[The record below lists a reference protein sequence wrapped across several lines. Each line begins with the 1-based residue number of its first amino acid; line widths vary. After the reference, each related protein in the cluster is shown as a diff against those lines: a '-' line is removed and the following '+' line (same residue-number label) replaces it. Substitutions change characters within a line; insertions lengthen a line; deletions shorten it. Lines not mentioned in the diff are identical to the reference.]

1 MFPKKSLKVLLSI
14 FTITLLVG
22 LGFRVAL
29 ALNYID
35 FSGTDTQDIRWPAG
49 QTLSFVQGG
58 AERTRIDATTGN
70 VVIPQGLTVSG
81 TFNMTGTYTGSV
93 SAGNVT
99 SGDFG
104 SNYSGGNFSF
114 PANVGIGTTAPGGIL
129 DIAGA
134 GAGSTDVMI
143 RSTKTDSTGES
154 AALLFKTSGT
164 QTVGIIN
171 GFDQDYVSS
180 GQYMADALVIRSLRS
195 GGLNLAAENASGDI
209 RFYPGSVGTPA
220 LTVYRSGNV
229 GIGTTSPA
237 SKLHIPNVNLNSAA
251 SGLTL
256 EGGWP
261 WTYYKDNE
269 TNQPS
274 WVVYGDNNF
283 YVRSVPYAD
292 RNSSDLSTVGNIW
305 LTIGTGGNVGIGTTG
320 PGYGLDVVSDSYVRI
335 GTKTNIGNF
344 LYLNKYSSATS
355 NNLVYQTAGIIN
367 ARIRMGDGVTN
378 RLDIDDGTTG
388 NERLSIRLDTGNVGI
403 GTTGPQSKLN
413 VLTGG
418 TSFTV
423 PNHGEL
429 GASTSARFL
438 LHGAEPGV
446 MLSSDYTTTQTGTET
461 RLIGMQIGVYGS
473 GDVRPQIYYGGQSL
487 EFVQTT
493 PNGSTANRRM
503 VIDTSG
509 NVGIGTVPKTWDT
522 WYNPMQ
528 IGAGGFLFGH
538 DSSPA
543 SAGFGSN
550 VYISSGHKRVGVGQA
565 VLIDTE
571 GGTFQF
577 MTAPSGA
584 ADSAISWT
592 NALNI
597 LNSGNVGIGTTSPGY
612 PLDVASDGEFKIRAR
627 NTNTGAGQNA
637 YMTIDTASTAGE
649 SYLEFRTGQQGS
661 TYGFIEYNRDGSLR
675 FETSGHNDRMT
686 IHSSGNVGIG
696 TTSPGY
702 KLDVAGAINSTGG
715 IITPDI
721 QFYGSQKIYNGDN
734 SYLYIRSNSTSGAI
748 RLMNNSTSSVGYL
761 YGDGSSF
768 GFLTT
773 GGNWAVYMDQSSN
786 WYSSRMYDKDS
797 AGYYM
802 DPASTS
808 VTNVVQSNS
817 YFLRG
822 CHSCGYLAG
831 SYNNIGGNSTYS
843 NPIYTIGTDY
853 APSDSS
859 LNNIYGIGY
868 PHGNWWGSAGG
879 RPAGWGMYA
888 AANGDIR
895 VILDAENGIVWS
907 SASTRSPIFYDSD
920 NTGYYV
926 DRASTSNLNA
936 ANFAGNVGIGTSP

>member
-355 NNLVYQTAGIIN
+355 NNLVFQTAGTIN

-403 GTTGPQSKLN
+403 GTTSPAQKLHIKGGDN
-413 VLTGG
+413 TGLQINGSDYGGGYIKITGRDQNIDG
-418 TSFTV
+418 TISSFYHTIDV
-423 PNHGEL
+423 KMKTQGDNAGN
-429 GASTSARFL
+429 
-438 LHGAEPGV
+438 GAELTILQLFKEGWGGGDIVAFPRGSV
-446 MLSSDYTTTQTGTET
+446 GIGYT
-461 RLIGMQIGVYGS
+461 
-473 GDVRPQIYYGGQSL
+473 
-487 EFVQTT
+487 
-493 PNGSTANRRM
+493 
-503 VIDTSG
+503 DTSG
-509 NVGIGTVPKTWDT
+509 NKLAVNGTIYATQV
-522 WYNPMQ
+522 N
-528 IGAGGFLFGH
+528 
-538 DSSPA
+538 A
-543 SAGFGSN
+543 SA
-550 VYISSGHKRVGVGQA
+550 SGGLCINGDCKTAWSQVG
-565 VLIDTE
+565 
-571 GGTFQF
+571 GGPWT
-577 MTAPSGA
+577 TSG
-584 ADSAISWT
+584 
-592 NALNI
+592 NNI
-597 LNSGNVGIGTTSPGY
+597 YNNNSGNVGIGTTSPDAKLTIQGANDATGG
-612 PLDVASDGEFKIRAR
+612 LDFR
-627 NTNTGAGQNA
+627 NAAGSN
-637 YMTIDTASTAGE
+637 I
-649 SYLEFRTGQQGS
+649 
-661 TYGFIEYNRDGSLR
+661 
-675 FETSGHNDRMT
+675 
-686 IHSSGNVGIG
+686 
-696 TTSPGY
+696 
-702 KLDVAGAINSTGG
+702 GAI
-715 IITPDI
+715 
-721 QFYGSQKIYNGDN
+721 
-734 SYLYIRSNSTSGAI
+734 
-748 RLMNNSTSSVGYL
+748 
-761 YGDGSSF
+761 YGDGSNF
-768 GFLTT
+768 
-773 GGNWAVYMDQSSN
+773 YIE
-786 WYSSRMYDKDS
+786 
-797 AGYYM
+797 GYRY
-802 DPASTS
+802 
-808 VTNVVQSNS
+808 
-817 YFLRG
+817 
-822 CHSCGYLAG
+822 
-831 SYNNIGGNSTYS
+831 
-843 NPIYTIGTDY
+843 
-853 APSDSS
+853 
-859 LNNIYGIGY
+859 
-868 PHGNWWGSAGG
+868 
-879 RPAGWGMYA
+879 
-888 AANGDIR
+888 
-895 VILDAENGIVWS
+895 
-907 SASTRSPIFYDSD
+907 RSEK
-920 NTGYYV
+920 
-926 DRASTSNLNA
+926 L
-936 ANFAGNVGIGTSP
+936 

>member
-320 PGYGLDVVSDSYVRI
+320 PESALTVAGTGWDHDPSVQSVQLGVSGNIARMNFYGTSGPMIDF
-335 GTKTNIGNF
+335 TNAAGEDADWRMTTDA
-344 LYLNKYSSATS
+344 ATW
-355 NNLVYQTAGIIN
+355 
-367 ARIRMGDGVTN
+367 RMGA
-378 RLDIDDGTTG
+378 TTAQ
-388 NERLSIRLDTGNVGI
+388 NGI
-403 GTTGPQSKLN
+403 
-413 VLTGG
+413 
-418 TSFTV
+418 
-423 PNHGEL
+423 
-429 GASTSARFL
+429 A
-438 LHGAEPGV
+438 
-446 MLSSDYTTTQTGTET
+446 
-461 RLIGMQIGVYGS
+461 
-473 GDVRPQIYYGGQSL
+473 
-487 EFVQTT
+487 
-493 PNGSTANRRM
+493 
-503 VIDTSG
+503 IDTSG
-509 NVGIGTVPKTWDT
+509 NVGIGYTDT
-522 WYNPMQ
+522 
-528 IGAGGFLFGH
+528 
-538 DSSPA
+538 
-543 SAGFGSN
+543 
-550 VYISSGHKRVGVGQA
+550 
-565 VLIDTE
+565 
-571 GGTFQF
+571 
-577 MTAPSGA
+577 
-584 ADSAISWT
+584 
-592 NALNI
+592 
-597 LNSGNVGIGTTSPGY
+597 SGN
-612 PLDVASDGEFKIRAR
+612 
-627 NTNTGAGQNA
+627 
-637 YMTIDTASTAGE
+637 
-649 SYLEFRTGQQGS
+649 
-661 TYGFIEYNRDGSLR
+661 
-675 FETSGHNDRMT
+675 
-686 IHSSGNVGIG
+686 
-696 TTSPGY
+696 
-702 KLDVAGAINSTGG
+702 KLAVNGAI
-715 IITPDI
+715 
-721 QFYGSQKIYNGDN
+721 Y
-734 SYLYIRSNSTSGAI
+734 
-748 RLMNNSTSSVGYL
+748 
-761 YGDGSSF
+761 
-768 GFLTT
+768 
-773 GGNWAVYMDQSSN
+773 
-786 WYSSRMYDKDS
+786 
-797 AGYYM
+797 
-802 DPASTS
+802 
-808 VTNVVQSNS
+808 
-817 YFLRG
+817 
-822 CHSCGYLAG
+822 
-831 SYNNIGGNSTYS
+831 
-843 NPIYTIGTDY
+843 
-853 APSDSS
+853 
-859 LNNIYGIGY
+859 
-868 PHGNWWGSAGG
+868 
-879 RPAGWGMYA
+879 
-888 AANGDIR
+888 
-895 VILDAENGIVWS
+895 
-907 SASTRSPIFYDSD
+907 
-920 NTGYYV
+920 
-926 DRASTSNLNA
+926 
-936 ANFAGNVGIGTSP
+936 

>member
-209 RFYPGSVGTPA
+209 RFYPCSVGTPA

-274 WVVYGDNNF
+274 WVVYGDNNY

-305 LTIGTGGNVGIGTTG
+305 LTIGTGGNVGIGTTS
-320 PGYGLDVVSDSYVRI
+320 PTQQLHIYGDNTDSIGIRI
-335 GTKTNIGNF
+335 SNI
-344 LYLNKYSSATS
+344 TS
-355 NNLVYQTAGIIN
+355 GGETW
-367 ARIRMGDGVTN
+367 
-378 RLDIDDGTTG
+378 RLAS
-388 NERLSIRLDTGNVGI
+388 N
-403 GTTGPQSKLN
+403 
-413 VLTGG
+413 
-418 TSFTV
+418 
-423 PNHGEL
+423 
-429 GASTSARFL
+429 GASAS
-438 LHGAEPGV
+438 P
-446 MLSSDYTTTQTGTET
+446 
-461 RLIGMQIGVYGS
+461 
-473 GDVRPQIYYGGQSL
+473 
-487 EFVQTT
+487 
-493 PNGSTANRRM
+493 
-503 VIDTSG
+503 
-509 NVGIGTVPKTWDT
+509 
-522 WYNPMQ
+522 
-528 IGAGGFLFGH
+528 GAGAFSFYNVTDDAYRLVL
-538 DSSPA
+538 
-543 SAGFGSN
+543 AGN
-550 VYISSGHKRVGVGQA
+550 
-565 VLIDTE
+565 
-571 GGTFQF
+571 
-577 MTAPSGA
+577 
-584 ADSAISWT
+584 
-592 NALNI
+592 
-597 LNSGNVGIGTTSPGY
+597 GNVGIGTTSPGAKLDVTGSIIGTDLSINGSNTAVISINPASTYAAYINYGGSNPNLLQIGSESGAGGYISAGSAAYSGVISTSATY
-612 PLDVASDGEFKIRAR
+612 PLHLGTSGSVKMTILSNGDVGIGYTDTSGNKLAVNGAIYSSSSITAGTQLCIGASCQSSWPGSQWAASGNNIY
-627 NTNTGAGQNA
+627 NTN
-637 YMTIDTASTAGE
+637 
-649 SYLEFRTGQQGS
+649 
-661 TYGFIEYNRDGSLR
+661 
-675 FETSGHNDRMT
+675 
-686 IHSSGNVGIG
+686 SGNVGIG
-696 TTSPGY
+696 TTGPTSKLQIGTLDTSYGSAILGVFNGETTDSQNQYPKLLISDDGNGHTPSPQQSGIALHTRNSTANGWSPYLGFSVYEGGATTPRNSFYAAIAGQYKGDNQNPDWKAGDIAFFTRKLGGSPVGMSEVMRVTNSGNVGIGY
-702 KLDVAGAINSTGG
+702 TDTYGNKLAVNGAIYSPTS
-715 IITPDI
+715 ITAGTQLCIGASCQSSWP
-721 QFYGSQKIYNGDN
+721 GSQWAA
-734 SYLYIRSNSTSGAI
+734 SG
-748 RLMNNSTSSVGYL
+748 
-761 YGDGSSF
+761 
-768 GFLTT
+768 
-773 GGNWAVYMDQSSN
+773 
-786 WYSSRMYDKDS
+786 
-797 AGYYM
+797 
-802 DPASTS
+802 
-808 VTNVVQSNS
+808 
-817 YFLRG
+817 
-822 CHSCGYLAG
+822 
-831 SYNNIGGNSTYS
+831 
-843 NPIYTIGTDY
+843 
-853 APSDSS
+853 
-859 LNNIYGIGY
+859 NNIY
-868 PHGNWWGSAGG
+868 
-879 RPAGWGMYA
+879 
-888 AANGDIR
+888 
-895 VILDAENGIVWS
+895 
-907 SASTRSPIFYDSD
+907 
-920 NTGYYV
+920 NTN
-926 DRASTSNLNA
+926 S
-936 ANFAGNVGIGTSP
+936 GNVGIGTTGPPVKFQVVQNIADWTGDFKNYTAGAYGLRIDLSGSSGSQAALQVYTATGGGM

>member
-58 AERTRIDATTGN
+58 AERMRIDATTGN

-305 LTIGTGGNVGIGTTG
+305 LTIGTGGNVGIGTTS
-320 PGYGLDVVSDSYVRI
+320 PTQQLHIYGDNTDSIGIRI
-335 GTKTNIGNF
+335 SNI
-344 LYLNKYSSATS
+344 TS
-355 NNLVYQTAGIIN
+355 GGETW
-367 ARIRMGDGVTN
+367 
-378 RLDIDDGTTG
+378 RLAS
-388 NERLSIRLDTGNVGI
+388 N
-403 GTTGPQSKLN
+403 
-413 VLTGG
+413 
-418 TSFTV
+418 
-423 PNHGEL
+423 
-429 GASTSARFL
+429 GASAS
-438 LHGAEPGV
+438 P
-446 MLSSDYTTTQTGTET
+446 
-461 RLIGMQIGVYGS
+461 
-473 GDVRPQIYYGGQSL
+473 
-487 EFVQTT
+487 
-493 PNGSTANRRM
+493 
-503 VIDTSG
+503 
-509 NVGIGTVPKTWDT
+509 
-522 WYNPMQ
+522 
-528 IGAGGFLFGH
+528 GAGAFSF
-538 DSSPA
+538 
-543 SAGFGSN
+543 
-550 VYISSGHKRVGVGQA
+550 
-565 VLIDTE
+565 
-571 GGTFQF
+571 
-577 MTAPSGA
+577 
-584 ADSAISWT
+584 
-592 NALNI
+592 
-597 LNSGNVGIGTTSPGY
+597 
-612 PLDVASDGEFKIRAR
+612 
-627 NTNTGAGQNA
+627 
-637 YMTIDTASTAGE
+637 
-649 SYLEFRTGQQGS
+649 
-661 TYGFIEYNRDGSLR
+661 YN
-675 FETSGHNDRMT
+675 
-686 IHSSGNVGIG
+686 
-696 TTSPGY
+696 
-702 KLDVAGAINSTGG
+702 
-715 IITPDI
+715 
-721 QFYGSQKIYNGDN
+721 
-734 SYLYIRSNSTSGAI
+734 
-748 RLMNNSTSSVGYL
+748 
-761 YGDGSSF
+761 
-768 GFLTT
+768 
-773 GGNWAVYMDQSSN
+773 
-786 WYSSRMYDKDS
+786 
-797 AGYYM
+797 
-802 DPASTS
+802 
-808 VTNVVQSNS
+808 
-817 YFLRG
+817 
-822 CHSCGYLAG
+822 
-831 SYNNIGGNSTYS
+831 
-843 NPIYTIGTDY
+843 
-853 APSDSS
+853 
-859 LNNIYGIGY
+859 
-868 PHGNWWGSAGG
+868 
-879 RPAGWGMYA
+879 
-888 AANGDIR
+888 
-895 VILDAENGIVWS
+895 
-907 SASTRSPIFYDSD
+907 
-920 NTGYYV
+920 
-926 DRASTSNLNA
+926 
-936 ANFAGNVGIGTSP
+936 

>member
-58 AERTRIDATTGN
+58 AERMRIDATTGN

-305 LTIGTGGNVGIGTTG
+305 LTIGTGGNVGIGTTSPTQQLHIYG
-320 PGYGLDVVSDSYVRI
+320 DNTDSIGIRISNITSGGETWRLASNGASASPGAGAFSLYKATVDAYRLVFGENGNVGIGTTSPGTLLHINNPADSDFFTISQGASYKHSLYNYFSGTDSRLDFKIASGAGTQVNTMTLKGDGNVGIGTTSPGYGLDVVSDSYVRI
-335 GTKTNIGNF
+335 GTKTNIGNS

-355 NNLVYQTAGIIN
+355 NNLVFQTAGTIN

-403 GTTGPQSKLN
+403 GTTS
-413 VLTGG
+413 
-418 TSFTV
+418 
-423 PNHGEL
+423 
-429 GASTSARFL
+429 
-438 LHGAEPGV
+438 PGV
-446 MLSSDYTTTQTGTET
+446 KLQVAGAVRNSAPAAGYLELSG
-461 RLIGMQIGVYGS
+461 L
-473 GDVRPQIYYGGQSL
+473 L
-487 EFVQTT
+487 
-493 PNGSTANRRM
+493 
-503 VIDTSG
+503 
-509 NVGIGTVPKTWDT
+509 
-522 WYNPMQ
+522 
-528 IGAGGFLFGH
+528 
-538 DSSPA
+538 
-543 SAGFGSN
+543 
-550 VYISSGHKRVGVGQA
+550 
-565 VLIDTE
+565 
-571 GGTFQF
+571 
-577 MTAPSGA
+577 
-584 ADSAISWT
+584 
-592 NALNI
+592 
-597 LNSGNVGIGTTSPGY
+597 PGY
-612 PLDVASDGEFKIRAR
+612 SDNQYPTLKTDGGWI
-627 NTNTGAGQNA
+627 
-637 YMTIDTASTAGE
+637 YLSTAG
-649 SYLEFRTGQQGS
+649 
-661 TYGFIEYNRDGSLR
+661 
-675 FETSGHNDRMT
+675 
-686 IHSSGNVGIG
+686 
-696 TTSPGY
+696 
-702 KLDVAGAINSTGG
+702 
-715 IITPDI
+715 
-721 QFYGSQKIYNGDN
+721 IYNG
-734 SYLYIRSNSTSGAI
+734 Y
-748 RLMNNSTSSVGYL
+748 
-761 YGDGSSF
+761 YGDS
-768 GFLTT
+768 
-773 GGNWAVYMDQSSN
+773 
-786 WYSSRMYDKDS
+786 
-797 AGYYM
+797 
-802 DPASTS
+802 
-808 VTNVVQSNS
+808 
-817 YFLRG
+817 
-822 CHSCGYLAG
+822 
-831 SYNNIGGNSTYS
+831 
-843 NPIYTIGTDY
+843 
-853 APSDSS
+853 
-859 LNNIYGIGY
+859 
-868 PHGNWWGSAGG
+868 
-879 RPAGWGMYA
+879 GMRA
-888 AANGDIR
+888 RA
-895 VILDAENGIVWS
+895 
-907 SASTRSPIFYDSD
+907 FYDYD
-920 NTGYYV
+920 NESYYLNP
-926 DRASTSNLNA
+926 ASTSNLNA
-936 ANFAGNVGIGTSP
+936 ANFAGNVGIGTTSPNSIL